1 MFRVVLEEVGSG
13 VKHVTT
19 YSIVHI
25 PLIHSN
31 MLAYSTSAWNF
42 PVGSRYIGNPGG
54 ILCEGQ
60 AIQNLGQSECHA
72 HSKHT
77 TT

>member
-1 MFRVVLEEVGSG
+1 MAYEVRVGSWCLVGSG
-13 VKHVTT
+13 VKP

-31 MLAYSTSAWNF
+31 MLAYSMSTWNF

-54 ILCEGQ
+54 ICEGQ
-60 AIQNLGQSECHA
+60 AISQ
-72 HSKHT
+72 HS
-77 TT
+77 